1 MFCGVCG
8 SEFPDDFSFCP
19 KCGRSVRTNRLPEGP
34 QAVAATPTL
43 EAEPDTKNQKS
54 APSMPV
60 AARFNYGTVVFAAFS
75 VLSLLVC
82 LAKGIVPIYLG
93 ESVLWA
99 AVAWYWQKKSPWS
112 ETAAGIVLLVAVGVA
127 GGEGYLL
134 GRQSLGNNYTYLTQ
148 GNLQYRVNAGTGRT
162 DRLDIRSGWVPV
174 SFDKLPETI
183 TGKVLDMSNG
193 SWANPTYGT
202 NGEICFDVRN
212 DLPYVIRDVTIVV
225 SYDPMPEDLKSPKPF
240 SLDSPPKI
248 GDSVMLTREFGG
260 LLDVGN
266 ASRFCGTAP
275 RPFPTGA
282 KWSYTQSSMTGWK

>member
-1 MFCGVCG
+1 VTPGV
-8 SEFPDDFSFCP
+8 
-19 KCGRSVRTNRLPEGP
+19 V
-34 QAVAATPTL
+34 VAPVL
-43 EAEPDTKNQKS
+43 EVEPDTKNQEAAPS
-54 APSMPV
+54 AP
-60 AARFNYGTVVFAAFS
+60 AEKRFNYGTVVFGAFS

-112 ETAAGIVLLVAVGVA
+112 ETATGIVLLVAAGVA

-174 SFDKLPETI
+174 SFDRLPETI
-183 TGKVLDMSNG
+183 TDKVLDMSNG

-212 DLPYVIRDVTIVV
+212 HLAYVIRDVTIVV

-240 SLDSPPKI
+240 SFDSPPKI
-248 GDSVMLTREFGG
+248 GDLVTLTREVGG
-260 LLDVGN
+260 LLDVGS

-282 KWSYTQSSMTGWK
+282 KWSYIQSSMTGWK